1 MGKINVKESL
11 LEVVNGNNLEILKID
26 LCNDEEYFARSYNR
40 ERDEYCKTYTT
51 LKDLDFEVE
60 FIFVYDVVRGMVYC
74 QDKDTKEPV
83 WIESCGDEGG
93 SWWEVNRVPNFY
105 KRKALNKIKLLLISA
120 KNRFRNAIDGVMI
133 PPDER
138 YREKSKAFEE
148 LEKALKEL
156 EDD

>member
-1 MGKINVKESL
+1 MGKINVKKSI
-11 LEVVNGNNLEILKID
+11 LEIVEKNNLEILKID
-26 LCNDEEYFARSYNR
+26 LYNDEESFARSYNR

-105 KRKALNKIKLLLISA
+105 KNQFKK
-120 KNRFRNAIDGVMI
+120 
-133 PPDER
+133 
-138 YREKSKAFEE
+138 
-148 LEKALKEL
+148 L
-156 EDD
+156 EDDTKADMEGRNQYFNN

>member
-26 LCNDEEYFARSYNR
+26 LCNDEESFARSYNR

-93 SWWEVNRVPNFY
+93 SWWEVNRVPEFY
-105 KRKALNKIKLLLISA
+105 KRKTLNEVKSLLISA
-120 KNRFRNAIDGVMI
+120 KTGFVM
-133 PPDER
+133 
-138 YREKSKAFEE
+138 
-148 LEKALKEL
+148 LLMV
-156 EDD
+156 

>member
-26 LCNDEEYFARSYNR
+26 LCNDEESFARSYNR

-51 LKDLDFEVE
+51 LKDLDFEIE
-60 FIFVYDVVRGMVYC
+60 YIFVYDVVRGMVYC

-93 SWWEVNRVPNFY
+93 SWWEVNRVPDFY
-105 KRKALNKIKLLLISA
+105 KNQFKK
-120 KNRFRNAIDGVMI
+120 
-133 PPDER
+133 
-138 YREKSKAFEE
+138 
-148 LEKALKEL
+148 L
-156 EDD
+156 EDDTKADMEGRNQDFNN

>member
-26 LCNDEEYFARSYNR
+26 LCNDEESFARSYNR

-51 LKDLDFEVE
+51 RKDLDFEVE

-93 SWWEVNRVPNFY
+93 SWWEVNRVPEFY
-105 KRKALNKIKLLLISA
+105 KNQFKK
-120 KNRFRNAIDGVMI
+120 
-133 PPDER
+133 
-138 YREKSKAFEE
+138 
-148 LEKALKEL
+148 L
-156 EDD
+156 EDDTKADMEGRNQDFNN

>member
-26 LCNDEEYFARSYNR
+26 LCNDEESFARSYNI

-74 QDKDTKEPV
+74 RDKDTKEPV
-83 WIESCGDEGG
+83 WIVSRGDEGG
-93 SWWEVNRVPNFY
+93 SWWEVNRVPEFY
-105 KRKALNKIKLLLISA
+105 KNQFKK
-120 KNRFRNAIDGVMI
+120 
-133 PPDER
+133 
-138 YREKSKAFEE
+138 
-148 LEKALKEL
+148 L
-156 EDD
+156 EDDTKADMEGRNQDFNN

>member
-26 LCNDEEYFARSYNR
+26 LCNNEESFARSYNR

-93 SWWEVNRVPNFY
+93 SWWEVNRVPEFY
-105 KRKALNKIKLLLISA
+105 KNQFKK
-120 KNRFRNAIDGVMI
+120 
-133 PPDER
+133 
-138 YREKSKAFEE
+138 
-148 LEKALKEL
+148 L
-156 EDD
+156 EDDTKADMEGRNQDFNN

>member
-26 LCNDEEYFARSYNR
+26 LCNDEESFARSYNR

-60 FIFVYDVVRGMVYC
+60 FIFVCDVVRGMVYC

-93 SWWEVNRVPNFY
+93 SWWKVNRVPDFY
-105 KRKALNKIKLLLISA
+105 KNQFKK
-120 KNRFRNAIDGVMI
+120 
-133 PPDER
+133 
-138 YREKSKAFEE
+138 
-148 LEKALKEL
+148 L
-156 EDD
+156 EDDTKADMEGRNQDFNN